1 MSDEVTRPVVVG
13 VGHEP
18 VDAALAFAAAEA
30 RWRGTPL
37 RLVHV
42 GHASD
47 ESRSDHS
54 ARDLLDGTVQRARD
68 LAGPDVTV
76 TGDLLHGRVVHALV
90 EATVDAGLVVLEQE
104 DVSAAKRLVTRSV
117 SSGLAARARVPVAVV
132 PGRWKPPAQTP
143 PSGVVVGVDEPD
155 QCRQVLR
162 AAAQEAKGRGV
173 GLTVLHTWGQGQ
185 PYGFVTPKPEEQE
198 KRARDAEAAIEQELL
213 GVADE
218 LDREEVTIVAQ
229 PAHAGDTLVAASRE
243 AELLVLGRH
252 DPALPLGSHLGP
264 VVRAVLREADS
275 PVLLVDAAGT
285 PA

>member
-1 MSDEVTRPVVVG
+1 MSDENTRPVVVG

-18 VDAALAFAAAEA
+18 VDGALAFAVGEA
-30 RWRGTPL
+30 RWRGAPL

-42 GHASD
+42 RHETERAA
-47 ESRSDHS
+47 ES

-76 TGDLLHGRVVHALV
+76 TGDVLSGRVVPTLV
-90 EATVDAGLVVLEQE
+90 DATADAGLVVLQHE

-117 SSGLAARARVPVAVV
+117 SSGLAARARVPVATV
-132 PGRWKPPAQTP
+132 PGQWKPPTQSP

-155 QCRQVLR
+155 QSREVLR
-162 AAAQEAKGRGV
+162 AAALEARGRGV

-198 KRARDAEAAIEQELL
+198 RRAHDAEQAIEQELL

-218 LDREEVTIVAQ
+218 LDREDVTIVAQ
-229 PAHAGDTLVAASRE
+229 PAHAADTLVAASRE
-243 AELLVLGRH
+243 SELLVLGRH
-252 DPALPLGSHLGP
+252 DPRLPLGSHLGP
-264 VVRAVLREADS
+264 VVRAVLRESAS
-275 PVLLVDAAGT
+275 PVLLVDAAGA
-285 PA
+285 PV